1 MHTPQL
7 TELVKSG
14 EAVLIVGAGSS
25 VRVGHPD
32 WSCLLKQLENLAGEY
47 SKGYGLSR
55 KKVPRDPKK
64 PSFWQKLT
72 FFVRFLNRSESFTPD
87 CEKREKD
94 PLAYAE
100 DIKSYIRKQKGGL
113 EKYYALLG
121 QLFEAKDP
129 PCTDFHRKLVAMPF
143 RGILTTN
150 YDRVLEA
157 ALGEIERPPGDDN
170 SLVISEDSAGQV
182 NKFLMGMTDSSM
194 PRRVAHLHGRYDYPK
209 NIILS
214 GKEYQKAYGLKLTAN
229 QMRKNSKSTLH
240 QKLLWSTLAS
250 RRIVFVGFSMN
261 DPYFKR
267 MLETVSNDLWRGSKS
282 THYAI
287 LGILPDRAEY
297 SKAKELKRDY
307 GIDTVFYEVVEKSH
321 DSLDDLI
328 DEIAKKC
335 DVEIQSPIDELGW
348 LEQTNRRM
356 EQFMGRRIG
365 NEINREKLLTD
376 LQDFALRGNGVIIG
390 SPGVGKTYSL
400 KKLRQNLKSDG
411 IPHLLL
417 PIDQLA
423 DEPDKNLPRELFHED
438 DLIAKLKSIPVSDQ
452 KAILLFDAFDA
463 ARDEQTRKR
472 FLCLIRRAIQ
482 ELEGQW
488 NVVVTVRTYDAKK
501 SQELLDLFGDLDN
514 TDLIQYHSTGILC
527 RHFTILPL
535 NEEEI
540 RQAFDQVDSLKSLY
554 NKGSKDFRQL
564 LANPFNLWL
573 LEKILKTLQKDLDLS
588 HIHSEVQLLGEF
600 WVRRVE
606 SENNED
612 QRLLV
617 LRRIARRMVDK
628 RLLTVERDKIYE
640 DIDLDKSARQ
650 KAWDNLLSDEIL
662 AKVSSTG
669 QRIAFSHNI
678 LFDYAISVLLI
689 EDEPQQLEDFVHEDP
704 SRSLFL
710 RPSFT
715 YFFTRLWYDNDAPEK
730 FWRAFWHILPS
741 DQSLHLRL
749 FARLIPTS
757 VIANEARSIDQLKPL
772 LERLRNGGEFA
783 DEAMTHLL
791 QSLRTLQIEHDT
803 LWCNFFDQVSA
814 HLHPKFAGDL
824 ATLTSEMLEQATKN
838 EEATVIDACG
848 RVGRRLLAWIWQER
862 ETNKN
867 DWYNRLGGY
876 WILPL
881 VAKTYDTNVEESRAL
896 LEKVLDLTKED
907 NFPIDFLTRLTE
919 HIDKIWDHAPEFVG
933 LTYHSVFGH
942 YETSDELRNKSGPI
956 LGFGST
962 RRQDYRMC
970 QYRLMQH
977 FPNFLRAE
985 PLYATQAVIQ
995 SLNHFVIDLHTRR
1008 NLQEG
1013 VAFEDLVKTF
1023 NFRGNF
1029 AYFVGHSG
1037 VNIWE
1042 EQEYADEPVEMAD
1055 ALFEFIAELA
1065 IREDSLLNSLLDV
1078 FRDHVRAAFFW
1089 KRLLKTAAQFPEVFA
1104 PHLFELCI
1112 AKPIQMGNDVLYELC
1127 TFLEVAATEFT
1138 PEQRLQIEQSIL
1150 GLPEE
1155 GGENREFLERRRNRL
1170 LAQIPRSSLITDEAK
1185 EIWKEMAHDDGVPE
1199 DRPLINVRPISPEP
1213 YTDEKWLQERGIDT
1227 TTPANQK
1234 SLHFFGALDKFN
1246 SDWLNDVPSEGA
1258 TELILPT
1265 LEEGY
1270 TAITENTGAD
1280 KKVID
1285 LLWYKLTHC
1294 AAILARV
1301 ADNPESPLFTFC
1313 RQVLLHGAKH
1323 ELPKPNPELDTQFDH
1338 PGYSPFPRHEAA
1350 RGLLRLTAH
1359 QSDEKMLDAI
1369 EILADDPVPSV
1380 RMVTAMELFM
1390 VYINMPERF
1399 WRIMENWATYE
1410 TNQVVQKCLY
1420 TTLAR
1425 VVVENEEKTIHV
1437 MDKLLKR
1444 IPPPTERLEVVDPFI
1459 DLLMWLRIDR
1469 ENTWAWETIEDTLF
1483 KDPIRFANPLNR
1495 AVFWVMENYVVP
1507 KNIETEKAKRAIE
1520 WLSEVIDVVSDG
1532 IKELCTILKEHR
1544 NEEVNQQL
1552 HDVYGVIDQVIRHLN
1567 LEVVRGEGE
1576 SEEAAEEISNKLRCR
1591 FYNEVKPL
1599 MERVIAFALDPDNG
1613 IMFAP
1618 TAHYF
1623 IQLLT
1628 SFLSCNPKEVL
1639 HFAAGVAKSS
1649 EPFGYSLDSLAVEDV
1664 VNLVEIVLADHRD
1677 EVRDGQGLAD
1687 LLNLLDIFAKT
1698 GWPDA
1703 LRLVWRLDEVFR

>member
-1 MHTPQL
+1 M
-7 TELVKSG
+7 
-14 EAVLIVGAGSS
+14 
-25 VRVGHPD
+25 RVGHPD

-100 DIKSYIRKQKGGL
+100 DIKSYIRKRKEGI
-113 EKYYALLG
+113 EKYYALLE
-121 QLFEAKDP
+121 QLFEPKDP
-129 PCTDFHRKLVAMPF
+129 PCADFHRKLVSLPF
-143 RGILTTN
+143 RGVLTTN

-157 ALGEIERPPGDDN
+157 ALRELDRPSADDN
-170 SLVISEDSAGQV
+170 SLVINEDSAGQV
-182 NKFLMGMTDSSM
+182 DKFLRGLSDGNMQ
-194 PRRVAHLHGRYDYPK
+194 RRIAHLHGRYDNPK
-209 NIILS
+209 SIILS
-214 GKEYQKAYGLKLTAN
+214 NDDYQQAYDLNLPSATQAQSGPE
-229 QMRKNSKSTLH
+229 QTLH
-240 QKLLWSTLAS
+240 QKLLWALLATRS
-250 RRIVFVGFSMN
+250 FVFVGFSMN

-267 MLETVSNDLWRGSKS
+267 ILETVSRDLRRWNRS
-282 THYAI
+282 THYVVM
-287 LGILPDRAEY
+287 GISPEGDEY
-297 SKAKELKRDY
+297 SKAKKLKSDY
-307 GIDTVFYEVVEKSH
+307 GISTVFYKVSNGSH
-321 DSLDDLI
+321 QGLDDI
-328 DEIAKKC
+328 VDEIAEEC
-335 DVEIQSPIDELGW
+335 DVRIRSPINDLDW
-348 LEQTNRRM
+348 LEQTSRRM
-356 EQFMGRRIG
+356 EQFMGRRID

-376 LQDFALRGNGVIIG
+376 LQDFALRGNGVVIG

-417 PIDQLA
+417 PIDQLGDGT
-423 DEPDKNLPRELFHED
+423 DENLPHGLSNED
-438 DLIAKLKSIPVSDQ
+438 NLIARLQAVPVSEQ
-452 KAILLFDAFDA
+452 KAVLLFDTFDA
-463 ARDEQTRKR
+463 TRDEQTRKR
-472 FLCLIRRAIQ
+472 FLRLIQRAIQ

-488 NVVVTVRTYDAKK
+488 NVVVTVRTYDAEK

-554 NKGSKDFRQL
+554 NKGAKDFRQL

-573 LEKILKTLQKDLDLS
+573 LEKILKTSQKDLDLS

-791 QSLRTLQIEHDT
+791 QSLRTLQIGHDT

-824 ATLTSEMLEQATKN
+824 ATLTSEMLERAIKN
-838 EEATVIDACG
+838 EEEAVINACG
-848 RVGRRLLAWIWQER
+848 RVGRRLLEWIWQER
-862 ETNKN
+862 EMNED

-876 WILPL
+876 QIVPL
-881 VAKTYDTNVEESRAL
+881 VAKTYGTNVEESRAL
-896 LEKVLDLTKED
+896 LEKVLDLTQED
-907 NFPIDFLTRLTE
+907 DFPIEFLTRLTE
-919 HIDKIWDHAPEFVG
+919 HIDKIWGRDPEFVG
-933 LTYHSVFGH
+933 LIYHVVFAH
-942 YETSDELRNKSGPI
+942 YETSDELRTKGSSI

-970 QYRLMQH
+970 QYLLIEH
-977 FPNFLRAE
+977 FPNFLQAE
-985 PLYATQAVIQ
+985 SLYATQAVIQ

-1065 IREDSLLNSLLDV
+1065 MQANPLLDSLLDI

-1089 KRLLKTAAQFPEVFA
+1089 KRLLKTAAQFPGIFA
-1104 PHLFELCI
+1104 LNLFELCI
-1112 AKPIQMGNDVLYELC
+1112 ARPIQMGNDVLYELC
-1127 TFLEVAATEFT
+1127 TFLEVAAVEFT

-1150 GLPEE
+1150 GLPKE
-1155 GGENREFLERRRNRL
+1155 GGENREFLEGRRNRL
-1170 LAQIPRSSLITDEAK
+1170 LAQIPRNLLITDAAK
-1185 EIWKEMAHDDGVPE
+1185 EIWKEIEQGDGVPD
-1199 DRPLINVRPISPEP
+1199 DRPLISVSPISWSEP
-1213 YTDEKWLQERGIDT
+1213 DTDEEWLQKQDVDT
-1227 TTPANQK
+1227 TTPENQK
-1234 SLHFFGALDKFN
+1234 LQRFFEPLDKFN
-1246 SDWLNDVPSEGA
+1246 SEWLNDVPTESS
-1258 TELILPT
+1258 TELILPA
-1265 LEEGY
+1265 LEKGY
-1270 TAITENTGAD
+1270 ATITKHAAAD
-1280 KKVID
+1280 KEVID
-1285 LLWYKLTHC
+1285 LLWRKLTAC
-1294 AAILARV
+1294 VAILARV
-1301 ADNPESPLFTFC
+1301 ADNPDEHLFTLC
-1313 RQVLLHGAKH
+1313 RRVLLHGAKH
-1323 ELPKPNPELDTQFDH
+1323 ELPRPNPILGDQSESL
-1338 PGYSPFPRHEAA
+1338 PYYSPYPRHEAA
-1350 RGLLRLTAH
+1350 RGLLRLTFH
-1359 QSDEKMLDAI
+1359 QSEAEILDAI
-1369 EILADDPVPSV
+1369 EKLASDPVPSV
-1380 RMVTAMELFM
+1380 RMVTAMELYM
-1390 VYINMPERF
+1390 VYFTTPERF
-1399 WRIMENWATYE
+1399 WRIVDDRATHE
-1410 TNQVVQKCLY
+1410 TNQVVQKYLY
-1420 TTLAR
+1420 ATLIQVVAR
-1425 VVVENEEKTIHV
+1425 EEENEEKTTRV

-1444 IPPPTERLEVVDPFI
+1444 TPPPTKRLKPEDPFTA
-1459 DLLMWLRIDR
+1459 LLMWLAIDR
-1469 ENTWAWETIEDTLF
+1469 ENSWALKAIEDTFF
-1483 KDPIRFANPLNR
+1483 KDPIRFANPLKH
-1495 AVFWVMENYVVP
+1495 AVFRVMEDYVVP
-1507 KNIETEKAKRAIE
+1507 KNLETPEGYERAKRAIA
-1520 WLSEVIDVVSDG
+1520 WLSRVITVVSG
-1532 IKELCTILKEHR
+1532 RIEELCTILKEYR

-1552 HDVYGVIDQVIRHLN
+1552 HDVYEVIDQVIRHLCS
-1567 LEVVRGEGE
+1567 EIARDRGE
-1576 SEEAAEEISNKLRCR
+1576 SEEEAEEIPDELRCR
-1591 FYNEVKPL
+1591 FYSEVKPL
-1599 MERVIAFALDPDNG
+1599 MEKVIDFALNPENG
-1613 IMFAP
+1613 VMFAG

-1623 IQLLT
+1623 MQLLT

-1639 HFAAGVAKSS
+1639 HLAEGVVRSS
-1649 EPFGYSLDSLAVEDV
+1649 ERFGYSLDSLAVEDV

-1677 EVRDGQGLAD
+1677 EVRDGQGLED

-1698 GWPDA
+1698 GWPEA